1 MKPKTNSV
9 KRLAHFVILLSAI
22 MIAACGEQSNDSQ
35 TTIPA
40 SAKTQAKATPLV
52 NGARIGA
59 ANSEPGNWLSH
70 GRTYDEQRFSPLTE
84 INAGNVD
91 RLGLTWFYD
100 FPTNRGMEATPLAI
114 DGVLYVSGSWS
125 MVYAFDAVSGE
136 LLWQYNPEVSKAK
149 ALHACCDVV
158 NRGVAAWNGKIYVG
172 TIDGRLVALNASDG
186 SVVWEVQTT
195 PEDAAYTITGAP
207 RVIKGNVM
215 IGNGGAEFDV
225 RGFVSAYDAE
235 TGKLNWRFYTVPG
248 DPSKEF
254 ENPILE
260 KAAET
265 WTGEWWKMGGG
276 GTVWDSMAYDPELD
290 LLYIGVGN
298 GAPWNRMIRSP
309 EGGDNLFLSSIV
321 ALRPDTGEYVWHYQT
336 TPGDSW
342 DYTATQHMI
351 LADLEVD
358 GEIRKVIMQAPK
370 NGFFYV
376 LNRENGE
383 FYSAEKYTMVTW
395 ASHVDQETGRPVEA
409 EGVRYDAGVPV
420 VNFPGS
426 QGGHNWHPMSYSPD
440 TGLVYIPAQQNLG
453 VYAHDEGFS
462 YEKDFYN
469 TGVDWTKATMPDDP
483 EERAGTLS
491 LFTGFITA
499 WDPVEQKEVWRVP
512 HSNLW
517 NGGILSTAGNLV
529 FQGNADGQFAAYKAD
544 SGEKLWD
551 FEAQTGIVAAPIS
564 YRVGDKQ
571 YIAVVAGWGG
581 SLITFGEI
589 ASRSKG
595 SVNRSR
601 ILVFELD
608 ADGKLPEPVRF
619 DRGIPGPPELTASAE
634 DIQRGD
640 DIYHTRCFACH
651 GEGAISAVSYIPD
664 LRFMSANTHEIFKA
678 IVLGGLY
685 QDKGMPSMANY
696 VSDADADLIQA
707 YLIKEAYR
715 VLENTE

>member
-1 MKPKTNSV
+1 MYQK
-9 KRLAHFVILLSAI
+9 VIFLIFAL
-22 MIAACGEQSNDSQ
+22 MLAACGDQADVSHDAKPNAAETPVEGVAAVTSQ
-35 TTIPA
+35 RLI
-40 SAKTQAKATPLV
+40 
-52 NGARIGA
+52 A
-59 ANSEPGNWLSH
+59 ANSDSGNWLTH
-70 GRTYDEQRFSPLTE
+70 GRTYDEQRFSPLAD
-84 INAGNVD
+84 IDDGNVAS
-91 RLGLTWFYD
+91 LGLSWFYD

-136 LLWQYNPEVSKAK
+136 LLWHYNPEVTKAK

-158 NRGVAAWNGKIYVG
+158 NRGVAAWQGKIYVG
-172 TIDGRLVALNASDG
+172 TIDGRLVALNANDG

-248 DPSKEF
+248 DPSKPF

-298 GAPWNRMIRSP
+298 GAPWNRQIRSP
-309 EGGDNLFLSSIV
+309 DGGDNLFLSSIV

-469 TGVDWTKATMPDDP
+469 TGVDWTKATLPDNP
-483 EERAGTLS
+483 KERAGTMN
-491 LFTGFITA
+491 LFSGFITA
-499 WDPVEQKEVWRVP
+499 WDPVAQKEVWRVP

-544 SGEKLWD
+544 NGKKLWN
-551 FEAQTGIVAAPIS
+551 FEAQTGIVAAPVS

-581 SLITFGEI
+581 SLITFGEL
-589 ASRSKG
+589 ASRSDG

-601 ILVFELD
+601 MLVFELD
-608 ADGKLPEPVRF
+608 ANGHLPEPLPF
-619 DRGIPGPPELTASAE
+619 DRGTPNPPELSASAE
-634 DIQRGD
+634 DVQRGD
-640 DIYHTRCFACH
+640 DLYHSRCFVCH

-664 LRFMSANTHEIFKA
+664 LRYMSANTHEIFKA

-696 VSDADADLIQA
+696 VSDADTDLIQA
-707 YLIKEAYR
+707 YLIKEAQ
-715 VLENTE
+715 LLLKKDE

>member
-9 KRLAHFVILLSAI
+9 KRLAHCVILLSAI

-395 ASHVDQETGRPVEA
+395 ASHVDQETGRPIEA

-619 DRGIPGPPELTASAE
+619 DRGIPEPPELTASAE